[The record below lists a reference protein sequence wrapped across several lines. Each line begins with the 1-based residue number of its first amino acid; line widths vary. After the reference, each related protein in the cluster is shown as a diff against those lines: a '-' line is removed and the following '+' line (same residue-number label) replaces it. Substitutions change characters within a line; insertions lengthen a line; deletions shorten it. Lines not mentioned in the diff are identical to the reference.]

1 MSLQSRLARARL
13 ALHVRAEQTAPD
25 LLQPILLA
33 GIDLVVL
40 GASDDVEADV
50 EAVRRLRDRWVGQPL
65 LVATDGADVAAP
77 AAVDVAHVRRPG
89 WKLWG
94 DYPRG
99 HEWSLLGRDVR
110 DARTIGR
117 PGRAWDYLFVGPV
130 DPESGDEPLVE
141 AGVRDQEPFAPDAL
155 PWFALGDFT
164 AGNAAGVLGL
174 GARRLALG
182 PDVVDAVDAAG
193 RVTALRKLLDATWQ
207 ADERSGP
214 YLMAAM
220 SR

>member
-1 MSLQSRLARARL
+1 MSLQSRLARARC
-13 ALHVRAEQTAPD
+13 ALHVRADQTDPD
-25 LLQPILLA
+25 FLQPILLA

-40 GASDDVEADV
+40 GASDDVDADV
-50 EAVRRLRDRWVGQPL
+50 EAVRRLRDRWMGQPL
-65 LVATDGADVAAP
+65 LVATDGAEVAQP
-77 AAVDVAHVRRPG
+77 AAADVAHVERPG

-99 HEWSLLGRDVR
+99 HEWSLLGRGVR
-110 DARTIGR
+110 DGRTVGR
-117 PGRAWDYLFVGPV
+117 PGKAWDYLFVGPV
-130 DPESGDEPLVE
+130 DPESGSQPLVE
-141 AGVRDQEPFAPDAL
+141 AGVREQEPFSPDAL
-155 PWFALGDFT
+155 PWFVLGDFT
-164 AGNAAGVLGL
+164 AENAGHVLGM

-182 PDVVDAVDAAG
+182 HDVVAAPDAVA
-193 RVTALRKLLDATWQ
+193 RVTALRALLDATWQ